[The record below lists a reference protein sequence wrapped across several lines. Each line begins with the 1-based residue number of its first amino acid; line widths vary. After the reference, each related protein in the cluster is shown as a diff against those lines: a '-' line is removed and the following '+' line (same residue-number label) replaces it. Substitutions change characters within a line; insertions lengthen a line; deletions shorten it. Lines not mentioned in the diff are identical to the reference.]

1 MCLVLTRLPDISLTC
16 APARVSEPDVE
27 SWACNLSM
35 GAACVPEDCVNLLFA
50 KLLDD
55 GDTLKAKMLAT
66 KFGAKACSLEQLIH
80 GLVASGEISSALEV
94 AQGKNIPGYSDK
106 MQALIYQLGGNFDQ
120 DHEIPT
126 QQQEY
131 AFKMLDSAGNPTSMS
146 EHEKER
152 KSMMEEEMHEAEQD
166 SRSLIVPSIL

>member
-1 MCLVLTRLPDISLTC
+1 
-16 APARVSEPDVE
+16 
-27 SWACNLSM
+27 M

-126 QQQEY
+126 QQQE
-131 AFKMLDSAGNPTSMS
+131 FKMLDSAGNPTSMS

-152 KSMMEEEMHEAEQD
+152 KSMMEEEMHEPEQD
-166 SRSLIVPSIL
+166 SRSLIVPSIS

>member
-1 MCLVLTRLPDISLTC
+1 MLTRLPDISVTC
-16 APARVSEPDVE
+16 ALARVSEPDVV
-27 SWACNLSM
+27 SLTCDLSM
-35 GAACVPEDCVNLLFA
+35 GAACVPEDCVNVLFA

-55 GDTLKAKMLAT
+55 GDTLTAKMLAT

-80 GLVASGEISSALEV
+80 GLVASGEISSALQV
-94 AQGKNIPGYSDK
+94 AQGENIPGYSDK
-106 MQALIYQLGGNFDQ
+106 MQALISQLGGNFDQ
-120 DHEIPT
+120 VHEIE
-126 QQQEY
+126 QEY
-131 AFKMLDSAGNPTSMS
+131 TFKMLDSAGNPTSMS